1 MEFNPIN
8 GYQIKLSFYYK
19 IKEPEI
25 EKLYGKYFNMVNKNV
40 IYKKEDLG
48 IGTTD
53 GIIRFY
59 DDSHKLLFWAVQETK
74 RDVGVD
80 SVWFGRSLLQSI
92 MYLGNVYY
100 DTNPLGLDNF
110 KGIFLDSA
118 RYFCYVSKEE
128 LDPVMEL
135 FEPLW
140 YKYYRVQ
147 PSQAYN
153 IPDLA
158 DFIPVALYK
167 IKFKHYQLNKEFELD
182 QFIKNLYE
190 NNI

>member
-80 SVWFGRSLLQSI
+80 SVWFGRSLLQAI

-100 DTNPLGLDNF
+100 DTNTLDLDKF

-128 LDPVMEL
+128 LDPVMDL

-140 YKYYRVQ
+140 NKYYRVR
-147 PSQAYN
+147 PSEAYN

-158 DFIPVALYK
+158 DFIPIALRK
-167 IKFKHYQLNKEFELD
+167 IRFKHYQLNKEFELD

>member
-1 MEFNPIN
+1 MEFTPVN
-8 GYQIKLSFYYK
+8 GYQILKEFYPG

-25 EKLYGKYFNMVNKNV
+25 ERTFGNFFNIVCKHVTYNK
-40 IYKKEDLG
+40 EQLG

-59 DDSHKLLFWAVQETK
+59 DEHHKLLFWILQETK

-80 SVWFGRSLLQSI
+80 SVWFGRSLLQAI
-92 MYLGNVYY
+92 MYLANVYY

-110 KGIFLDSA
+110 KGIFLDSK
-118 RYFCYVSKEE
+118 RYFCYITKEE

-140 YKYYRVQ
+140 EKYYRVR
-147 PSQAYN
+147 PSDAFRV
-153 IPDLA
+153 PDLE
-158 DFIPVALYK
+158 DFIPIALHK
-167 IKFKHYQLNKEFELD
+167 IRFKHYQFNEKFNLD
-182 QFIKNLYE
+182 QLIKDLYE